1 MRGDYEIVCVPWK
14 LIAGNG
20 FKIQN
25 KTLPHTLILYWKR
38 RYTRNS
44 YDDGTIIT
52 TKFSNAFNF

>member
-44 YDDGTIIT
+44 YDDGTYNNNKIQ
-52 TKFSNAFNF
+52 